1 MINNPKDIAEIL
13 KELDKITFD
22 QLDKAIKNADKEYEQ
37 MQYDYQEEI
46 YNIQSEITTI
56 ETNSYNTI
64 ESQQIEVSEISDTIS
79 IKENLISEEEG
90 ENRIWM
96 KELVLVA

>member
-22 QLDKAIKNADKEYEQ
+22 QLDKAIKNADKEYEK

-46 YNIQSEITTI
+46 YNIQGE
-56 ETNSYNTI
+56 NTI

-79 IKENLISEEEG
+79 IKENFIIEEEG
-90 ENRIWM
+90 ENRTWM
-96 KELVLVA
+96 KERVLAA